1 MAMVSLAI
9 NITTIAIV
17 DVAMV
22 ATIEA
27 RGPAR
32 LLLWLLWHEVAPD
45 YCYCTSIK
53 VARKAVEYNV
63 ETPLIMMSS

>member
-1 MAMVSLAI
+1 MAKVSLAI

-45 YCYCTSIK
+45 YCTSIK